1 MAFGTA
7 TCLLTDG
14 ARTVSGTGG
23 ILDGSSGAVGAVP
36 GSRWVVAF
44 AGSGLSPAAAATS
57 DWLKWQREFFSLMEK
72 LILTKK

>member
-1 MAFGTA
+1 MAFGIA

-44 AGSGLSPAAAATS
+44 AGSGLSPVAAGHRAG
-57 DWLKWQREFFSLMEK
+57 REGGPLAPVAVHVDN
-72 LILTKK
+72 

>member
-1 MAFGTA
+1 MAFGIA

-44 AGSGLSPAAAATS
+44 AGSGLSPVAAGRRAG
-57 DWLKWQREFFSLMEK
+57 REGAPLAPVAVHVDN
-72 LILTKK
+72 